1 MSNRDEGGDG
11 FRRSELCLTTPYEPP
26 ATDAET
32 CLAEIWQRVL
42 NVNVIG
48 TQDDF
53 FEIGGDSIAAAAL
66 AGEIEACFG
75 CNFSPSHMIDHS
87 TIADQAVFLNGH
99 KSASDSSISSVPS
112 YLTLFNTDGKKKPL
126 FIVHGNRGFTIYN
139 KRFLD
144 GFDPDQ
150 PIGFLE
156 APGLDG
162 KEPPMEDIKQYA
174 ACYLDTIRQVAPD
187 GNWQIVSNCAGSLI
201 GLEICLLAEKSGE
214 NVSRL
219 IMIDPINGRRA
230 AWKPWRREY
239 WGAQKKSGM
248 AGLWSKVVR
257 HLPIGRFRPGNG
269 GETPYT
275 ASVEAFNQRRRHYEK
290 RINYRLKGNDSQLVP
305 SRVAYSADAMQN
317 VCHALDKAFW
327 KYVLTKRWGGQAFIL
342 ICRSRLN
349 GLGIWKSHLPNLMY
363 RIVDHNHQSLFGPGL
378 PEILT
383 FLHDALSIN
392 PTEHFRS

>member
-1 MSNRDEGGDG
+1 MSNLDEGSDG
-11 FRRSELCLTTPYEPP
+11 FRRIELCLTTPYEPP
-26 ATDAET
+26 ATDVET
-32 CLAEIWQRVL
+32 GLAEIWQRVL
-42 NVNVIG
+42 NVDVIG
-48 TQDDF
+48 TRDDF

-87 TIADQAVFLNGH
+87 TIADQAVFLNGY
-99 KSASDSSISSVPS
+99 KSASDNSINPVPS

-126 FIVHGNRGFTIYN
+126 FIVHGNRGFTIFN

-174 ACYLDTIRQVAPD
+174 ACYLDAIRQTAPE

-219 IMIDPINGRRA
+219 IMIDPINGRNL
-230 AWKPWRREY
+230 KTEMNVVILDLELRR
-239 WGAQKKSGM
+239 SD
-248 AGLWSKVVR
+248 R
-257 HLPIGRFRPGNG
+257 
-269 GETPYT
+269 
-275 ASVEAFNQRRRHYEK
+275 
-290 RINYRLKGNDSQLVP
+290 
-305 SRVAYSADAMQN
+305 
-317 VCHALDKAFW
+317 CH
-327 KYVLTKRWGGQAFIL
+327 L
-342 ICRSRLN
+342 ICRVQCFAFYDPPVCRLPRK
-349 GLGIWKSHLPNLMY
+349 IIEPQH
-363 RIVDHNHQSLFGPGL
+363 IV
-378 PEILT
+378 
-383 FLHDALSIN
+383 FLYLRTGGCH
-392 PTEHFRS
+392 EQ